1 MRNRRKIVAPWLFTK
16 HNRNARLCNRLS
28 ANQPG
33 FAGAGDFM
41 SKEYPAVAEDNAFL
55 SVAGNIFLGAAI
67 ER

>member
-1 MRNRRKIVAPWLFTK
+1 
-16 HNRNARLCNRLS
+16 
-28 ANQPG
+28 
-33 FAGAGDFM
+33 M